1 MLGLHKKLSIS
12 LFAMNEM
19 TEDIIIYTPM
29 YVTFFWAV
37 VLLISKKE
45 NNRAKFF
52 LGIFMSV
59 AFLLYLSHAIF
70 FQNNVSAYLIFDPI
84 YNFASL
90 SVYPLYFWYIKLLT
104 VETSYRWQN
113 LHLLAP
119 AFFISLFS
127 FVLYQLMNENERM
140 DYVLGFLLKS
150 KTDFTYSTLI
160 LIQKYNYILGRVI
173 FAVQVIIIL
182 YSGQKL
188 VRNYNKHIANFYSNL
203 ESKSILWVNF
213 ILFSLVI
220 TSVVSIV
227 FNVIGRSFFM
237 GSKTL
242 LIIPSIIFSV
252 LLFFI
257 GLQGYMQNHT
267 VFDLEMD
274 EQKEKDIV
282 PKSYNSNR
290 LNEKL
295 TELFVKEAIY
305 KNPDLK
311 ITHLSEKLHTNR
323 TYISKH
329 INTQYSCTFNDFVN
343 RYRIEEAKK
352 LLSDESSQNFSLN
365 YICEKSGFGSMGTFM
380 RVFRE
385 FEGIT
390 PGQFREKNLL

>member
-1 MLGLHKKLSIS
+1 
-12 LFAMNEM
+12 MNEM
-19 TEDIIIYTPM
+19 TEDLIIYTPM

-119 AFFISLFS
+119 AFLISLFS

-390 PGQFREKNLL
+390 PGQYREKNLL

>member
-19 TEDIIIYTPM
+19 TEDLIIYTPM

-119 AFFISLFS
+119 AFLISLFS

>member
-1 MLGLHKKLSIS
+1 
-12 LFAMNEM
+12 MNEM
-19 TEDIIIYTPM
+19 TEDLIIYTPM

-37 VLLISKKE
+37 VLLISKRE

-52 LGIFMSV
+52 LGVFMFV

-70 FQNNVSAYLIFDPI
+70 FQRNVSAYLIFDPV

-90 SVYPLYFWYIKLLT
+90 SVYPLYYWYIKLLT
-104 VETSYRWQN
+104 VETNYQWKN
-113 LHLLAP
+113 LHLLTP
-119 AFFISLFS
+119 AFFISIFS
-127 FVLYQLMNENERM
+127 FVLYQFMSENERM
-140 DYVLGFLLKS
+140 DYILGFLLKS
-150 KTDFTYSTLI
+150 KTDITYTNLM
-160 LIQKYNYILGRVI
+160 LIQKYNYIIGRVI
-173 FAVQVIIIL
+173 FAIQVSLIL
-182 YSGQKL
+182 YFGQKL
-188 VRNYNKHIANFYSNL
+188 VRNYNKQISNFYSNL

-252 LLFFI
+252 LLFII
-257 GLQGYMQNHT
+257 GLQGYMQNHS
-267 VFDLEMD
+267 VFDFEQD
-274 EQKEKDIV
+274 EQKDKDIV

-290 LNEKL
+290 LDEKL
-295 TELFVKEAIY
+295 TELFVKDAIY

-343 RYRIEEAKK
+343 RYRIEEAKR

-365 YICEKSGFGSMGTFM
+365 YVSEKSGFGSMGTFM

-390 PGQFREKNLL
+390 PGQFREKNLV

>member
-1 MLGLHKKLSIS
+1 
-12 LFAMNEM
+12 MNEM

-119 AFFISLFS
+119 AFLISLFS

-390 PGQFREKNLL
+390 PGQYREKNLL

>member
-1 MLGLHKKLSIS
+1 
-12 LFAMNEM
+12 MNEIS
-19 TEDIIIYTPM
+19 EDLIIYTPM

-37 VLLISKKE
+37 VLLISKRE

-52 LGIFMSV
+52 LGVFMFT

-70 FQNNVSAYLIFDPI
+70 FQNIVSAYLIFDPI

-90 SVYPLYFWYIKLLT
+90 SVYPLYYWYIKLLT
-104 VETSYRWQN
+104 VETSYRWRN
-113 LHLLAP
+113 LHLLTP

-127 FVLYQLMNENERM
+127 FVLYQFMNENERM

-150 KTDFTYSTLI
+150 KTDFTYTTLI

-182 YSGQKL
+182 YFGQKL

-203 ESKSILWVNF
+203 ESRSILWVNF

-252 LLFFI
+252 LLFII

-274 EQKEKDIV
+274 EQKEKDII

-329 INTQYSCTFNDFVN
+329 INTQYLCTFNDYVN
-343 RYRIEEAKK
+343 RYRIEEAKR

-365 YICEKSGFGSMGTFM
+365 YISEKSGFGSMGTFM

-390 PGQFREKNLL
+390 PGQFRDKNHV